1 MEGQQQSYEQKLA
14 EEQKKMYTLILF
26 RQVEEYKQSILS
38 QILTP

>member
-14 EEQKKMYTLILF
+14 EEQKKMYDHIWYS
-26 RQVEEYKQSILS
+26 QVEEYKQSILS